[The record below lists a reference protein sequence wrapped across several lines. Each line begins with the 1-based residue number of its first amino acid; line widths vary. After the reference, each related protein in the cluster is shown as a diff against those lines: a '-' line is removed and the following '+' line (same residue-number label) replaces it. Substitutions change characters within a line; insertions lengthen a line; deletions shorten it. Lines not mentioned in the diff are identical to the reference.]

1 MTAEDCVG
9 LNIVDVSRGGVLV
22 VGGGSPVVSGGLDVV
37 EGGCEVDVGGG
48 WEVDVGGGW
57 EVDVGG
63 GCEVDVGGGCEVDVE
78 GGREVEVGGGWEV
91 EVGGREVVDGGFEV
105 GRGLDIVVVM
115 RGVDVLGDIEEVAG
129 VVIDD
134 TGGGTDE
141 EEGVEEGT
149 GDDGIGLGEEVTD
162 GNSEERD
169 DIKTEVDEGSDGR
182 DALLDDVGGNSDPDT
197 EGSRDDVPVGG
208 SALALG
214 GVAEDD
220 KGGLAVV
227 EDIFEVKGK

>member
-22 VGGGSPVVSGGLDVV
+22 VGSGSLVISGGLDVV

-48 WEVDVGGGW
+48 WEVDVGGDC
-57 EVDVGG
+57 EVNVGG
-63 GCEVDVGGGCEVDVE
+63 GCEVVVE

-91 EVGGREVVDGGFEV
+91 EVEGGREVIEGGVEV

-115 RGVDVLGDIEEVAG
+115 RGVDVFGNIEEVAG

-134 TGGGTDE
+134 TAGGTDE
-141 EEGVEEGT
+141 EGEGVEERT

-169 DIKTEVDEGSDGR
+169 DIKTEVDEDSDGR
-182 DALLDDVGGNSDPDT
+182 DALLVDVGGGLKKK
-197 EGSRDDVPVGG
+197 E
-208 SALALG
+208 
-214 GVAEDD
+214 EKK
-220 KGGLAVV
+220 KG
-227 EDIFEVKGK
+227 